1 MKANK
6 ISFVFRFEG
15 RPSPTHSFQTN
26 SLNKHE
32 QEMLLPCLQKNTTP
46 SAVLSITC
54 VGLKWGVKERSQ
66 EAVVLFFSRNCYSK
80 FALPTPSPTP

>member
-32 QEMLLPCLQKNTTP
+32 QEMLLPMPAEKTPPP

-66 EAVVLFFSRNCYSK
+66 EAVVFILLTELLF
-80 FALPTPSPTP
+80 